1 LDRKPASP
9 LLASATKD
17 NNFKLYVGDIEEILK
32 GQGQQQ
38 LSSKNI
44 IVCDDDGDDTLRGYN
59 DKNKRD
65 KSDSLIIINKL
76 VKCLPSSISSM
87 LCISS
92 EINQAGGLFGPKGTT
107 ELKKWCTSNSKPFT
121 NFRYGKLTGGVPGAE
136 PLPFLGLPALEPELH
151 PSYVLRSVVLSD
163 PASNKYSVSEISTR
177 DSISEAAC
185 RYIDGGN
192 TGLDALVVSTIG
204 EPLSDN
210 EWNRQFIKLS
220 SVGNAELLVIDFGSI
235 TKPQQMISWITDT
248 WFPQALIEADAA
260 TVYAGARPVRATKTS
275 PTTVQIKWEDLS
287 PTFDVIP
294 AGGLEITLETETN
307 PSLRVIR
314 LNNKPLPGEVQL
326 MDKLVE
332 SINKQVYKKQFAT
345 PKEN

>member
-1 LDRKPASP
+1 
-9 LLASATKD
+9 
-17 NNFKLYVGDIEEILK
+17 
-32 GQGQQQ
+32 
-38 LSSKNI
+38 
-44 IVCDDDGDDTLRGYN
+44 
-59 DKNKRD
+59 
-65 KSDSLIIINKL
+65 
-76 VKCLPSSISSM
+76 M
-87 LCISS
+87 
-92 EINQAGGLFGPKGTT
+92 
-107 ELKKWCTSNSKPFT
+107 
-121 NFRYGKLTGGVPGAE
+121 
-136 PLPFLGLPALEPELH
+136 
-151 PSYVLRSVVLSD
+151 
-163 PASNKYSVSEISTR
+163 
-177 DSISEAAC
+177 
-185 RYIDGGN
+185 
-192 TGLDALVVSTIG
+192 
-204 EPLSDN
+204 
-210 EWNRQFIKLS
+210 KLS

-248 WFPQALIEADAA
+248 WFPQALVEADAA

-345 PKEN
+345 PK